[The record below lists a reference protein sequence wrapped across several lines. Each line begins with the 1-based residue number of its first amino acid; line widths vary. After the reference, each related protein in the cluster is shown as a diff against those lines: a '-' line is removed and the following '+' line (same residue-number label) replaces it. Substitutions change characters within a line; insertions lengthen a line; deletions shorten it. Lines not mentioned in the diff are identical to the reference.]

1 MRFRTRWSATSPT
14 GPDSATVA
22 AAPGFSASCLPI
34 GATFIMVFSP
44 PASLSGT
51 GLVIWMAVAIIGFY
65 SAMTVFFVPHLSLG
79 AELSTSYHERS
90 RLFGM
95 RHGFYTF
102 GSILSLISF
111 YLLISAEQEGREVV
125 RSGSLRAGPA
135 RRRCDGGADYRLRE
149 PPARSAR
156 SIRAG

>member
-1 MRFRTRWSATSPT
+1 MLTLQGIRCIVTLQQIHRIVKKHAH
-14 GPDSATVA
+14 
-22 AAPGFSASCLPI
+22 I

-44 PASLSGT
+44 PESLTGT
-51 GLVIWMAVAIIGFY
+51 ALVIWMAVAIIGFY

-90 RLFGM
+90 RLFGV

-111 YLLISAEQEGREVV
+111 YLLISAEQEGRDVV
-125 RSGSLRAGPA
+125 RAEAFDLALLAAAIMVGTIAWTVQGTM
-135 RRRCDGGADYRLRE
+135 
-149 PPARSAR
+149 
-156 SIRAG
+156 